1 MSLFMDADIF
11 SRRSAGEA
19 RKKREEEA
27 KELGKLN
34 AKVGGVYVCR
44 VQGFQGFRSV
54 SQPKNSARK
63 NTEATMH
70 NPKPLTLE
78 SQKLNHEPPPLS
90 VHKYYTYMSP

>member
-1 MSLFMDADIF
+1 MFMDADIF
-11 SRRSAGEA
+11 PRRSAGEA

-34 AKVGGVYVCR
+34 AKVGGRVYVCR
-44 VQGFQGFRSV
+44 VQGFQSFRSV
-54 SQPKNSARK
+54 RLPKNSARK

-70 NPKPLTLE
+70 YPKPSTLE
-78 SQKLNHEPPPLS
+78 SQNLNHEPPPLS